1 MGFLRF
7 VDSKLGSIVPPVEVS
22 VYVARAFYNPLGGWY
37 NFLPASEGCK
47 GGVVIQTVI
56 GLRKDGNEQPQF
68 YELSV
73 KYDAVG
79 SPDVTRVYGPEVDLR
94 EVLRDGGLP
103 TVQID
108 SLFSK
113 VR

>member
-1 MGFLRF
+1 M
-7 VDSKLGSIVPPVEVS
+7 
-22 VYVARAFYNPLGGWY
+22 
-37 NFLPASEGCK
+37 
-47 GGVVIQTVI
+47 IQTII
-56 GLRKDGNEQPQF
+56 GLRKAGNEQPQF

-79 SPDVTRVYGPEVDLR
+79 SPDVTRVYGPEADLR

-108 SLFSK
+108 GLFSK
-113 VR
+113 IR